1 MLRAAAS
8 LQCRVGGASAP
19 RSARLAVPLCWQ
31 CSKGSAALSLPQRCP
46 TALQRWRGGSP
57 TSPHPRSAPWPCS
70 ALQPC
75 SAGWAAAL
83 HSCSVP
89 EVMAAAVP
97 AVQAV
102 MDGRELS
109 AGSAP
114 CPCSAGCMAALH
126 PCSNPWPSI
135 PAWVAALHPC
145 TALCPLRGC
154 QPCVPSMSRVPV
166 SLDGCQPH
174 IPAVLDP
181 TEQAELP
188 VCGSHFCSAGSCVQ
202 CPCVPA
208 VCGRQCP
215 CTGGTQC
222 SCVWVVR
229 SCLRVWPAPIGLLA
243 AGCLQ
248 STLLV
253 CLVGSNYSWCGDEE
267 GGQWQEWLP
276 ASGRAEVSMT
286 GLLTPA
292 GRCRNSASWDGSFGA
307 LEAARSQPQQ
317 PLPFGS
323 RARTVCSPT
332 VG

>member
-1 MLRAAAS
+1 MGGSCLLAVPRVPAVLGAWQPCIPAAIHGPPSLHGWQPCILALPCVPCVDVSPVSPRCPVS
-8 LQCRVGGASAP
+8 LQCWMGV
-19 RSARLAVPLCWQ
+19 
-31 CSKGSAALSLPQRCP
+31 
-46 TALQRWRGGSP
+46 SP
-57 TSPHPRSAPWPCS
+57 TS
-70 ALQPC
+70 LQC
-75 SAGWAAAL
+75 
-83 HSCSVP
+83 
-89 EVMAAAVP
+89 
-97 AVQAV
+97 
-102 MDGRELS
+102 
-109 AGSAP
+109 
-114 CPCSAGCMAALH
+114 
-126 PCSNPWPSI
+126 
-135 PAWVAALHPC
+135 
-145 TALCPLRGC
+145 
-154 QPCVPSMSRVPV
+154 PV